1 MLCSVFVHFSFFFFQ
16 QPLWEKRALHQ
27 KCLAHRAEDFV
38 SIVSI
43 VLLVHCPV
51 HENLTFPYWSS
62 SGLFQFYYIVE
73 SWQRSNNLSPAF
85 VQPLWIEFFKNCS
98 SCSFPFLFMGFCSI
112 SSRLAKNHHEPPYSI
127 VCEDGLGLWIVTSH
141 FFAGQLYWWKHVVNI
156 SIQGGRQGGEAPQ
169 LWRNDKK
176 SAPFGQNFALSRSR
190 MLVNNRLCVGQPPKF
205 FLLVCLWW

>member
-1 MLCSVFVHFSFFFFQ
+1 MQKWIADASFLPYTLISLFPIISSYAGKNFSNALEMLCSVFVHFSFFFFQ

-85 VQPLWIEFFKNCS
+85 VQPL
-98 SCSFPFLFMGFCSI
+98 
-112 SSRLAKNHHEPPYSI
+112 
-127 VCEDGLGLWIVTSH
+127 
-141 FFAGQLYWWKHVVNI
+141 
-156 SIQGGRQGGEAPQ
+156 
-169 LWRNDKK
+169 
-176 SAPFGQNFALSRSR
+176 
-190 MLVNNRLCVGQPPKF
+190 
-205 FLLVCLWW
+205 